1 VQYRDP
7 EGDCVNVT
15 TEAELQEAVRV
26 FLSAPEPVPSLKF
39 SAVTRRQAEFQEQVA
54 EPLVQSVE
62 HLMQAL
68 GAALE
73 RLKADANFASSARA
87 QPAPLSQAAKDGAE
101 SPTAAAGGFS
111 SFAQGLVGQ
120 INRLIPEKK
129 AGEAELKPAVQAPV
143 VAAVATAPAAVA
155 APPAAVV
162 APHVTF
168 KDEQEEQAQMPSMAS
183 SVAFSEAEVKWAE
196 QLSMVNSIFPNA
208 TPARVID
215 ILEKSDGDLNIVLNV
230 LTEEN

>member
-1 VQYRDP
+1 
-7 EGDCVNVT
+7 
-15 TEAELQEAVRV
+15 
-26 FLSAPEPVPSLKF
+26 
-39 SAVTRRQAEFQEQVA
+39 
-54 EPLVQSVE
+54 
-62 HLMQAL
+62 
-68 GAALE
+68 
-73 RLKADANFASSARA
+73 
-87 QPAPLSQAAKDGAE
+87 
-101 SPTAAAGGFS
+101 
-111 SFAQGLVGQ
+111 VGQ